1 MFCFYSNQQEQDWFW
16 ILYSFQFQL
25 NLIIPIMQPFQ
36 IFIIWME
43 LLYWIFL
50 FDVFH
55 SNGQLN
61 FFWRFF
67 SIIYIPTILH
77 TCFNEHSFI
86 YVNWIESWIVF
97 LVVKFVDT
105 KYVLKSVISRSW
117 NKMIIFAYG
126 IHSVLV
132 KVFIYCYFC
141 HYLFTVVTARLQP
154 QRFYSFP
161 VFYSIFFR
169 WPYIF

>member
-1 MFCFYSNQQEQDWFW
+1 MSNNTHISLNVYFVGKEKYKLIRIPQQTNAKFLNLMPIDVGHEKLIFQSYTNKTLILFCSTNQQEQDWFW

-77 TCFNEHSFI
+77 ICFNEHSFI
-86 YVNWIESWIVF
+86 PYVNWIESWIVF
-97 LVVKFVDT
+97 PCSKTRGYEICFQ
-105 KYVLKSVISRSW
+105 KCNFEKLK
-117 NKMIIFAYG
+117 
-126 IHSVLV
+126 
-132 KVFIYCYFC
+132 
-141 HYLFTVVTARLQP
+141 
-154 QRFYSFP
+154 
-161 VFYSIFFR
+161 
-169 WPYIF
+169 

>member
-1 MFCFYSNQQEQDWFW
+1 MSNNTHISLNVYFVGKEKYKLIRIPQQTNAKFLNLMPIDIRHEKLIFQSYTNKTLILFCSTNQQEQDWFW
-16 ILYSFQFQL
+16 IPYSFQFQL

-97 LVVKFVDT
+97 PCSKIHGNEICFE
-105 KYVLKSVISRSW
+105 KCNFEKLK
-117 NKMIIFAYG
+117 
-126 IHSVLV
+126 
-132 KVFIYCYFC
+132 
-141 HYLFTVVTARLQP
+141 
-154 QRFYSFP
+154 
-161 VFYSIFFR
+161 
-169 WPYIF
+169 